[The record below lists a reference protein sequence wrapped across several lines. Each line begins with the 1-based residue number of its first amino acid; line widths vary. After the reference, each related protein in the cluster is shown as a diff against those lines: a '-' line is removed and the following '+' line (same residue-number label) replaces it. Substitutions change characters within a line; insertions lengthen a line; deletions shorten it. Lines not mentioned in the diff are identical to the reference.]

1 MCVPATQVRADGAGR
16 EGEGRCSQA
25 ETGAYIQ
32 SVYLP
37 IGATLPRQLALL
49 LLALASYAVPLL
61 VLVGMAW
68 RVLQRQVLALA
79 IPTPATYGIYV
90 RRHN

>member
-68 RVLQRQVLALA
+68 RVLCAVGTQLRPMVVDSK
-79 IPTPATYGIYV
+79 PHV
-90 RRHN
+90 S